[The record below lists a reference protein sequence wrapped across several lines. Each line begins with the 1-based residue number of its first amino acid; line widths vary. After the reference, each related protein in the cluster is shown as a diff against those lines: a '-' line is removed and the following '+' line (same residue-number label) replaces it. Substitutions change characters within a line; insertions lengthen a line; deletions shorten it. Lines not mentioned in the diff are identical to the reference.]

1 MEVATIT
8 WKGRFGPV
16 DLVRDPSTFAPSTI
30 SQLLADAMDVRAG
43 ETVIDVGS
51 GTGILG
57 IIAAKLG
64 AARVLATD
72 RSPHADQVG
81 KLNALRLGVADRVEF
96 FLGNLFDSLPSGL
109 RADVIVGD
117 VSGIPDELAAE
128 SGWFPD
134 GSGGGPTGIE
144 LPVQMLRDAVAR
156 LRRGGRV
163 LLPTGSLQDETTLLD
178 TARSIYRRVE
188 QVAERHIPLPARLA
202 ESDVMDRL
210 TSSGVARLISRGSRK
225 VWEAR
230 IWRLSGA

>member
-1 MEVATIT
+1 METSTVT

-16 DLVRDPSTFAPSTI
+16 DLVRDPTTFAPSTI
-30 SQLLADAMDVRAG
+30 SQLLADALDVRDG

-64 AARVLATD
+64 AARVVATD
-72 RSPHADQVG
+72 RSPNADEVG
-81 KLNALRLGVADRVEF
+81 KLNALRLGVADRIEF
-96 FLGNLFDSLPSGL
+96 FLGNLFDNLPSGL

-134 GSGGGPTGIE
+134 GIGGGPTGVE

-178 TARSIYRRVE
+178 AARSLYRRVE
-188 QVAERHIPLPARLA
+188 KVAERRIPLPAKLA
-202 ESDVMDRL
+202 ESDVMARL
-210 TSSGVARLISRGSRK
+210 TENGVARLISRGSRK